1 MKKSCVQVYTGNGK
15 GKTTAAMG
23 LAMRAAGQGLAVR
36 IVQFMK
42 GRDTG
47 ELRSL
52 EKLGIE
58 LVRASQ
64 SEKFFHMMTDDEK
77 AALRLDAVAVLQR
90 VDTWLGTVDLLILDE
105 ALGALTCGVIKI
117 NELLHIMDSRGGTEI
132 VITGRGAPDEIIQ
145 KADLVTEMREV
156 KHYMQ
161 SGVNA
166 RKGIE
171 Y

>member
-1 MKKSCVQVYTGNGK
+1 MKRSCVQVYTGDGK

-23 LAMRAAGQGLAVR
+23 LAMRAAGQGLSVKV
-36 IVQFMK
+36 VQFMK

-47 ELRSL
+47 EIASL
-52 EKLGIE
+52 QKLGIE

-64 SEKFFHMMTDDEK
+64 STKFFAMMSDDEK
-77 AALRLDAVAVLQR
+77 AVLRSGAAAVLAR
-90 VDTWLGTVDLLILDE
+90 IDAWLNHIDVLILDE
-105 ALGALTCGVIKI
+105 ALGALACGVLGLD
-117 NELLHIMDSRGGTEI
+117 ELLHIMDSRGSTE
-132 VITGRGAPDEIIQ
+132 VVLTGRNAPDAVTA

-156 KHYMQ
+156 KHYMH
-161 SGVNA
+161 SGVGA

>member
-1 MKKSCVQVYTGNGK
+1 MEKSCVQVYTGNGK

-23 LAMRAAGQGLAVR
+23 LAMRAAGQGLTVK

-42 GRDTG
+42 GRNTG
-47 ELRSL
+47 EMAPLQ
-52 EKLGIE
+52 KLGIE
-58 LVRASQ
+58 LLRASHCG
-64 SEKFFHMMTDDEK
+64 KFFHMMTDDEK
-77 AALRLDAVAVLQR
+77 AALRSDAQAVLRQA
-90 VDTWLGTVDLLILDE
+90 DAWLNHIDLLILDE
-105 ALGALTCGVIKI
+105 ALGALTCGVLKLD
-117 NELLHIMDSRGGTEI
+117 ELLYIIDNRGGTEI
-132 VITGRGAPDEIIQ
+132 VVTGRNTPDEIVE

-161 SGVNA
+161 SGVPA

>member
-1 MKKSCVQVYTGNGK
+1 MEKSCVQVYTGNGK

-47 ELRSL
+47 ELASL
-52 EKLGIE
+52 DKLGIE
-58 LVRASQ
+58 LVRASE
-64 SEKFFHMMTDDEK
+64 STKFFHMMNDEEK
-77 AALRLDAVAVLQR
+77 AALRENACEALRLIE
-90 VDTWLGTVDLLILDE
+90 TWLDHVDLLILDE
-105 ALGALTCGVIKI
+105 ALGALTCGVLKL
-117 NELLHIMDSRGGTEI
+117 NELLSIMDSRGGTE
-132 VITGRGAPDEIIQ
+132 VILTGRNAPDEIVQ
-145 KADLVTEMREV
+145 KADLVTEMCEV

-161 SGVNA
+161 SGVGA

>member
-1 MKKSCVQVYTGNGK
+1 MEKSCVHVYTGNGK

-23 LAMRAAGQGLAVR
+23 LAVRAAGQGLAVK

-47 ELRSL
+47 ELASL

-58 LVRASQ
+58 LVRASH
-64 SEKFFHMMTDDEK
+64 SEKFFHTMTDNEK
-77 AALRLDAVAVLQR
+77 AALRADALAVLRQI
-90 VDTWLGTVDLLILDE
+90 DAWLDQIDLLILDE
-105 ALGALTCGVIKI
+105 ALGALTCGVVTLD
-117 NELLHIMDSRGGTEI
+117 ELLHIMGARGGTEI
-132 VITGRGAPDEIIQ
+132 VITGRNAPEEIVR

-156 KHYMQ
+156 KHYMT

-166 RKGIE
+166 RRGIE

>member
-1 MKKSCVQVYTGNGK
+1 MDKSCVQVYTGNGK

-23 LAMRAAGQGLAVR
+23 LAVRAAGQGLTVK

-47 ELRSL
+47 ELTSL
-52 EKLGIE
+52 GKLGIE
-58 LVRASQ
+58 LVRASE
-64 SEKFFHMMTDDEK
+64 STKFFHMMNEQEK
-77 AALRLDAVAVLQR
+77 AALRENACDVLCLI
-90 VDTWLGTVDLLILDE
+90 DTWLDHVDMLILDE
-105 ALGALTCGVIKI
+105 ALGALTCGVLKLD
-117 NELLHIMDSRGGTEI
+117 ELLHIMDSRGGTE
-132 VITGRGAPDEIIQ
+132 VVLTGRNASDEIVR
-145 KADLVTEMREV
+145 KADLVTEMREI

-161 SGVNA
+161 SGVGA

>member
-1 MKKSCVQVYTGNGK
+1 MEKSCVQVYTGNGK

-23 LAMRAAGQGLAVR
+23 LALRAAGQGLAVK

-47 ELRSL
+47 EIASL

-58 LVRASQ
+58 LARASH
-64 SEKFFHMMTDDEK
+64 SEKFFHMMIEDEK
-77 AALRLDAVAVLQR
+77 AALRCDAQAVLRQ
-90 VDTWLGTVDLLILDE
+90 VEAWLDKIDLLILDE
-105 ALGALTCGVIKI
+105 ALGALTCGVLKLD
-117 NELLHIMDSRGGTEI
+117 ELLRIMDSRGGTEI
-132 VITGRGAPDEIIQ
+132 VITGRNAPDKIID

-156 KHYMQ
+156 KHYMR
-161 SGVNA
+161 SGVSA

>member
-1 MKKSCVQVYTGNGK
+1 MEKSCVHVYTGNGK

-23 LAMRAAGQGLAVR
+23 LAVRAAGRGLTVK

-47 ELRSL
+47 ELASIK
-52 EKLGIE
+52 KLGIE

-64 SEKFFHMMTDDEK
+64 CTKFFHAMSDEEK
-77 AALRLDAVAVLQR
+77 AALRTGACEVLGLI
-90 VDTWLGTVDLLILDE
+90 DTWLNHADLLILDE
-105 ALGALTCGVIKI
+105 SLGALTCGVLTLD
-117 NELLHIMDSRGGTEI
+117 ELLHIMESRGGTE
-132 VITGRGAPDEIIQ
+132 VVLTGRNAPDEIIE
-145 KADLVTEMREV
+145 KADLVTEMREI

-161 SGVNA
+161 NGIGA

-171 Y
+171 N

>member
-1 MKKSCVQVYTGNGK
+1 MERSCVQVYTGDGK
-15 GKTTAAMG
+15 GKTTAALG
-23 LAMRAAGQGLAVR
+23 LAMRAAGQGLCVK

-47 ELRSL
+47 ELASL
-52 EKLGIE
+52 QKLGVE
-58 LVRASQ
+58 CVRAARST
-64 SEKFFHMMTDDEK
+64 KFFSMMSDDEK
-77 AALRLDAVAVLQR
+77 AAMRDGALDMLRR
-90 VDTWLGTVDLLILDE
+90 IEGWLGSADLLILDE
-105 ALGALTCGVIKI
+105 ALGALGCGVLSLD
-117 NELLHIMDSRGGTEI
+117 ELLGIMQRRGGTE
-132 VITGRGAPDEIIQ
+132 VVLTGRSAPDEIVSR
-145 KADLVTEMREV
+145 ADLVTEMREV

>member
-23 LAMRAAGQGLAVR
+23 LAMRAAGQGLTVK

-47 ELRSL
+47 EIASL
-52 EKLGIE
+52 QKLNIE
-58 LVRASQ
+58 LVRASH
-64 SEKFFHMMTDDEK
+64 SEKFYHMMTDDEK
-77 AALRLDAVAVLQR
+77 AALRSDAQSVLKQVDGWLDR
-90 VDTWLGTVDLLILDE
+90 IDLLVLDE
-105 ALGALTCGVIKI
+105 ALGALTCGVLEM
-117 NELLHIMDSRGGTEI
+117 NELLGIIDSRGGTEI
-132 VITGRGAPDEIIQ
+132 VITGRNAPDEIIG

-156 KHYMQ
+156 KHYM
-161 SGVNA
+161 SKGVNA
-166 RKGIE
+166 RRGIE

>member
-1 MKKSCVQVYTGNGK
+1 MEKSCVQVYTGNGK

-23 LAMRAAGQGLAVR
+23 LAMRAAGQGLAVK

-47 ELRSL
+47 ELASL
-52 EKLGIE
+52 QRLGIDV
-58 LVRASQ
+58 LRASH
-64 SEKFFHMMTDDEK
+64 SEKFFHTMTEDEK
-77 AALRLDAVAVLQR
+77 AALRTDALAVLRQ
-90 VDTWLGTVDLLILDE
+90 VETWLNAIDLLILDE
-105 ALGALTCGVIKI
+105 ALGALTCGVVKLD
-117 NELLHIMDSRGGTEI
+117 ELLHIMDARGGTEV
-132 VITGRGAPDEIIQ
+132 VITGRNAPDEIVK

-161 SGVNA
+161 RGIAA

>member
-23 LAMRAAGQGLAVR
+23 LAMRAAGQGLVVK

-47 ELRSL
+47 ELASL

-58 LVRASQ
+58 VARAMQ
-64 SEKFFHMMTDDEK
+64 STKFFHMMNDDEK
-77 AALRLDAVAVLQR
+77 AALREDTKPVLR
-90 VDTWLGTVDLLILDE
+90 LIDTWLDKIDLLILDE
-105 ALGALTCGVIKI
+105 ALGALICGVLHAD
-117 NELLHIMDSRGGTEI
+117 ELLSIIDNRGGTEV
-132 VITGRGAPDEIIQ
+132 VITGRNAPDEIIQ
-145 KADLVTEMREV
+145 RADLVTEMREI
-156 KHYMQ
+156 KHYM
-161 SGVNA
+161 SGGVAA

>member
-23 LAMRAAGQGLAVR
+23 LAVRAAGQGLTVK

-47 ELRSL
+47 ELSSL
-52 EKLGIE
+52 GKLGIE

-64 SEKFFHMMTDDEK
+64 STKFFHTMNDEEK
-77 AALRLDAVAVLQR
+77 AALRESACDVLPLI
-90 VDTWLGTVDLLILDE
+90 DTWLDKIDLLIMDE
-105 ALGALTCGVIKI
+105 ALGALTCGVVKLD
-117 NELLHIMDSRGGTEI
+117 ELLHIMDGRGGTE
-132 VITGRGAPDEIIQ
+132 VVMTGRDAPDEIVER
-145 KADLVTEMREV
+145 ANLVTEMREV
-156 KHYMQ
+156 KHYMN
-161 SGVNA
+161 SGVGA

>member
-1 MKKSCVQVYTGNGK
+1 MDKSCVQVYTGHGK

-23 LAMRAAGQGLAVR
+23 LAMRAAGQGLAVK

-47 ELRSL
+47 ELAPLQR
-52 EKLGIE
+52 LGIDV
-58 LVRASQ
+58 LRASR
-64 SEKFFHMMTDDEK
+64 SEKFFHTMTEDEK
-77 AALRLDAVAVLQR
+77 AALRTNALAVLR
-90 VDTWLGTVDLLILDE
+90 RIEAWLDSIDLLILDE
-105 ALGALTCGVIKI
+105 ALGALSCGVVKLD
-117 NELLHIMDSRGGTEI
+117 ELLHIMDARGGTEV
-132 VITGRGAPDEIIQ
+132 VITGRNAPDEIVK

-161 SGVNA
+161 RGIAA